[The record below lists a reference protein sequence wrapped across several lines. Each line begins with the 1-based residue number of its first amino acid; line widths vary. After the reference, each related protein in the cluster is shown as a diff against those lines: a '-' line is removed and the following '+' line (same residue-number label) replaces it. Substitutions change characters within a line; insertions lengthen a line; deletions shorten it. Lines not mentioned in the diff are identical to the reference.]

1 MLKENDFIWKEH
13 NANNIKQNPLDEWYC
28 LVDTCI
34 CARKYSIVPQYPSD
48 DGVLIKPNSD
58 PEYYILFES
67 TGKKA
72 SEEEQNEWYYK
83 SSNFDGYLF
92 NNKSFI
98 RVFKT
103 KEEAEKRAYYNYK
116 MIYGYVLSHIEKDV
130 EKATFNHFVVK

>member
-1 MLKENDFIWKEH
+1 MLKENDFVWKEH

-28 LVDTCI
+28 IVDTCI

-48 DGVLIKPNSD
+48 DGVLIKPGSD
-58 PEYYILFES
+58 PECYILFEC

-83 SSNFDGYLF
+83 NSNFDGYLF
-92 NNKSFI
+92 NNKTFI

-103 KEEAEKRAYYNYK
+103 KEQAEKRAYYNCQLPTTYR
-116 MIYGYVLSHIEKDV
+116 ITH
-130 EKATFNHFVVK
+130 